1 MKKVDDICVI
11 VLCLGLIASFA
22 YVGGIFVDRL
32 LLSEG
37 PIAVASELDKPPKT
51 HQVLPG
57 DTLWGIATKYY
68 PNHHT
73 GEMVYEI
80 RKLNGLEES
89 ATLYPYTMVLKL
101 PEVD

>member
-1 MKKVDDICVI
+1 MQ
-11 VLCLGLIASFA
+11 
-22 YVGGIFVDRL
+22 DRL
-32 LLSEG
+32 DSICIALLFILGIAAFGHVAWEFYDRLTDPGSA
-37 PIAVASELDKPPKT
+37 AVASRPRT

-80 RKLNGLEES
+80 RKLNGLDES

-101 PEVD
+101 PDVD

>member
-1 MKKVDDICVI
+1 MKVDDICVI

-80 RKLNGLEES
+80 RKLNGLDES